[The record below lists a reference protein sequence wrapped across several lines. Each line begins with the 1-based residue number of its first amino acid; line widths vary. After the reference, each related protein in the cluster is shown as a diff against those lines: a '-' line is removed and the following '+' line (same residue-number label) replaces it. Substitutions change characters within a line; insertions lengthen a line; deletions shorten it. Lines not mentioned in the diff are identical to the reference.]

1 MNNQNEIMNII
12 RDALKSN
19 DKYDEII
26 KFASKFDEFTALRD
40 QISKEDA
47 NDDNYVGFSL
57 YSGDYSEKAIIAII
71 EDWVRMKHG
80 NADTELAELQKANAD
95 LREENIK
102 LKEILDKL
110 GSVII
115 KDWVRMKH

>member
-1 MNNQNEIMNII
+1 MSNKNEIMDII
-12 RDALKSN
+12 KSALKSN

-26 KFASKFDEFTALRD
+26 EFASKFDEFTTLRD
-40 QISKEDA
+40 QMSKEGAHDE
-47 NDDNYVGFSL
+47 NCVEFSL
-57 YSGDYSEKAIIAII
+57 YFGDYSEKAVIAII
-71 EDWVRMKHG
+71 KDWVRMKRG
-80 NADTELAELQKANAD
+80 NNDTELAELRKANAD

-110 GSVII
+110 GHVII